1 MPIHV
6 PTRTCLGCRAACP
19 ASELVR
25 LVLTAQGIGVAARSA
40 GRGAWLH
47 PRAECVKAAVKTRA
61 FSRAFR
67 QTVNFSETDDLMA
80 ALTAAQPRRW
90 GGQNDRKRIRT

>member
-1 MPIHV
+1 MPRPTHA
-6 PTRTCLGCRAACP
+6 PTRTCVGCRAVCP

-25 LVLTAQGIGVAARSA
+25 LVRSGEGLVVSARSA

-47 PRAECVKAAVKTRA
+47 PRAECVRAAWKARA

-67 QTVNFSETDDLMA
+67 QTVNFPAADDLIA
-80 ALTAAQPRRW
+80 AVTAAAQPRP
-90 GGQNDRKRIRT
+90 

>member
-1 MPIHV
+1 MTAHAPA
-6 PTRTCLGCRAACP
+6 RTCIGCRAVCP

-25 LVLTAQGIGVAARSA
+25 LVLVGERLVPSPRSA

-47 PRAECVKAAVKTRA
+47 PRAECVQAAVKARA

-67 QTVNFSETDDLMA
+67 KTVSFPATDDLMA
-80 ALTAAQPRRW
+80 AIAVAAQPRP
-90 GGQNDRKRIRT
+90 

>member
-1 MPIHV
+1 MPSHRI
-6 PTRTCLGCRAACP
+6 PTRTCLGCRTICP

-25 LVLTAQGIGVAARSA
+25 LVRSGQGIAPSARSA

-47 PRAECVKAAVKTRA
+47 PWPECVRAAVKARA

-67 QTVNFSETDDLMA
+67 QTVNVVATDDLIA
-80 ALTAAQPRRW
+80 AVTAAAQPRP
-90 GGQNDRKRIRT
+90 

>member
-1 MPIHV
+1 MPSPRHV
-6 PTRTCLGCRAACP
+6 PTRTCLGCRATGP

-25 LVLTAQGIGVAARSA
+25 LVLSGQGLVVSARSA

-47 PRAECVKAAVKTRA
+47 PRAECVRAAIKARA

-67 QTVNFSETDDLMA
+67 QSVNFSAADDLIA
-80 ALTAAQPRRW
+80 AVTATAQPRP
-90 GGQNDRKRIRT
+90 